1 MCMIGDAVG
10 ATMHREAKSVP
21 AMAPVRPFGPIGRD
35 GRAAGG
41 SQSGKRRSKGCVRT
55 PCKGG
60 RGSACGGRLVS
71 AATQPSV
78 VRMSAECIKVARAG
92 VISRGVKHIA
102 VWLESQTCSRRNA
115 HGSKVGRVKRARSPS
130 VRSARPESKRA
141 HARRLGVTRTVDQI
155 CSSRLR

>member
-1 MCMIGDAVG
+1 VHDRRRCGGNNAEGGEERAGHGASEAVWSDRAGRACGWWIAVG
-10 ATMHREAKSVP
+10 QAEVKGMCAHTMHE
-21 AMAPVRPFGPIGRD
+21 
-35 GRAAGG
+35 
-41 SQSGKRRSKGCVRT
+41 
-55 PCKGG
+55 G